1 MSVGYHVAMRRF
13 TVILTVVA
21 VILVSL
27 AAGWVAADLPDWCRR
42 LGVCAQP
49 PVSSDQKVQSTPAE
63 IRP

>member
-1 MSVGYHVAMRRF
+1 MTAMRRLS
-13 TVILTVVA
+13 VILTVLG

-27 AAGWVAADLPDWCRR
+27 AAGWVAADLPTWCQR

-49 PVSSDQKVQSTPAE
+49 PLSEAQKLHSTPAE